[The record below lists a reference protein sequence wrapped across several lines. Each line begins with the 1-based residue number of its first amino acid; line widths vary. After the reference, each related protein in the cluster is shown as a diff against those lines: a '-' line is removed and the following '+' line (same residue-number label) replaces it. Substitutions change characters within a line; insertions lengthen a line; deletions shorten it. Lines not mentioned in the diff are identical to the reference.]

1 MAQKESTNNITVNGL
16 LVDHDIAV
24 KNLTIKGEQKNV
36 LTGKATIRVADG
48 SEVEVSY
55 FVNPTKKDGTANKN
69 FTDLQTTLTNA
80 KTVKNFG
87 EQADY
92 VKIGGGSIGI
102 QDYPSKDRTEMK
114 SYNDEKASF
123 LNVLTEKEK
132 EQLPME
138 AKFEVEGII
147 HKVSPELVK
156 EQPTGNYKIILHVLG
171 YQGTIVPVTLTV
183 MQDLVQ
189 GFMTAGYVEGMF
201 ATFFGKI
208 VNTSEE
214 TTETIQVAFGEP
226 QVRTY
231 TTTTR
236 RLQITGGKSPKNPM
250 EEGVDFNEYKQALGK
265 REAMLTQKLEEAK
278 KNQTASQNGFPT
290 GGTATPNANG
300 TAAPNPFAN
309 GAAGGFNP
317 FQPQ

>member
-1 MAQKESTNNITVNGL
+1 MAQKESTNNISVNGL

-24 KNLTIKGEQKNV
+24 KRLTIKGEQKDV
-36 LTGKATIRVADG
+36 LTGKAIIRVADG

-55 FVNPTKKDGTANKN
+55 FSNPTKKDGTPNKAYS
-69 FTDLQTTLTNA
+69 DLQATLTSA

-87 EQADY
+87 DQADY

-114 SYNDEKASF
+114 SYNDEKANF
-123 LNVLTEKEK
+123 LNILTEKEK

-138 AKFEVEGII
+138 AKFEIEGII
-147 HKVSPELVK
+147 HKVTEELVK
-156 EQPTGNYKIILHVLG
+156 EQPSGNYKVILHVLG
-171 YQGTIVPVTLTV
+171 YQGAIIPVTLTV

-189 GFMTAGYVEGMF
+189 GFLTAGYTEGMF

-208 VNTSEE
+208 INTSEE
-214 TTETIQVAFGEP
+214 VTETIQVAFGEP
-226 QVRTY
+226 QTHTY
-231 TTTTR
+231 TKTTR
-236 RLQITGGKSPKNPM
+236 RLQITGGKTPKNPV

-265 REAMLTQKLEEAK
+265 REAMLTQKLEDAK
-278 KNQTASQNGFPT
+278 KNQSANSQPVGFSAPSNNATAM
-290 GGTATPNANG
+290 
-300 TAAPNPFAN
+300 PNPFSN

-317 FQPQ
+317 FQS